1 MKRIEHRPSAKSIY
15 IWNIVGS
22 IANAMLS
29 VIALMI
35 VTRFLDN
42 KQADIFSIAWTISQL
57 MATIGTF
64 QIRTYQATDIG
75 GIFNFQQYLM
85 FRYLTI
91 GLMIISSVGYILI
104 KEYTGEKAVVVFV
117 ICMFRAVDS
126 LADVYEGY
134 FQQKERLDL
143 AGKALTYRVIIALIT
158 FLITLFTIKNL
169 LIACLSLTFSYVFCL
184 ILFDIRYINIFSIR
198 NVSSKTCDNWI
209 LKMMKEGF
217 PLFLNA
223 FVLMMIM
230 NTPKMEIDFAIQSG
244 HLGNGSQTIF
254 NIIFMP
260 ASFLN
265 LAYIVFRPLITRMAV
280 VWNDGFLKEFML
292 IILKIG
298 GCLLVIGIGIFF
310 ASALCGTPILAWVYA
325 INLSE
330 YKTSLLVIIVGG
342 CIYTF
347 AAVLDNALVV
357 IRKQYYLAI
366 SYIVTYIYIKVA
378 ANVLVPKMGIFGGA
392 LAYATA
398 MTFFLATIIIIFILC
413 LRKIYKR

>member
-1 MKRIEHRPSAKSIY
+1 
-15 IWNIVGS
+15 
-22 IANAMLS
+22 
-29 VIALMI
+29 
-35 VTRFLDN
+35 
-42 KQADIFSIAWTISQL
+42 
-57 MATIGTF
+57 
-64 QIRTYQATDIG
+64 
-75 GIFNFQQYLM
+75 
-85 FRYLTI
+85 
-91 GLMIISSVGYILI
+91 
-104 KEYTGEKAVVVFV
+104 
-117 ICMFRAVDS
+117 
-126 LADVYEGY
+126 
-134 FQQKERLDL
+134 
-143 AGKALTYRVIIALIT
+143 
-158 FLITLFTIKNL
+158 
-169 LIACLSLTFSYVFCL
+169 
-184 ILFDIRYINIFSIR
+184 
-198 NVSSKTCDNWI
+198 
-209 LKMMKEGF
+209 
-217 PLFLNA
+217 
-223 FVLMMIM
+223 
-230 NTPKMEIDFAIQSG
+230 
-244 HLGNGSQTIF
+244 
-254 NIIFMP
+254 MP